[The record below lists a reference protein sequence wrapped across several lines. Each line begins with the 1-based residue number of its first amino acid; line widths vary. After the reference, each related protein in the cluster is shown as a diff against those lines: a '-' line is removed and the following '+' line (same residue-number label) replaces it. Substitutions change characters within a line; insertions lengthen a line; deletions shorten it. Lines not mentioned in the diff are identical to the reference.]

1 MRLSNDKISHLS
13 HLLIKRIMQDD
24 NFDIFAEENNV
35 RLEIMKVILH
45 EFEID
50 DEIDQKVRVKLDSYS
65 RPIIEGTNEWNI
77 LYQKLHDEELNKLG
91 RL

>member
-24 NFDIFAEENNV
+24 NFDIFAEENDV

-50 DEIDQKVRVKLDSYS
+50 DGIDKRVRGKLDSYS

-77 LYQKLHDEELNKLG
+77 LYRKLHDEELNKLG